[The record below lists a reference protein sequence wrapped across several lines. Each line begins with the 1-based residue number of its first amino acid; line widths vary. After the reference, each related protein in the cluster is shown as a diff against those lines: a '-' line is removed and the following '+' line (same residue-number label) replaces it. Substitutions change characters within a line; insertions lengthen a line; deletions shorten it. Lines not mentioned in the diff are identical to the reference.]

1 MANRADIRDKKAEQA
16 AKVTF
21 VGNGLN
27 KHLGTKTK
35 KMQEDLAQSFV
46 DKGWGEIVKS
56 KK

>member
-1 MANRADIRDKKAEQA
+1 MSNRPKIRDKKAEQA

-27 KHLGTKTK
+27 RNLGTKTK
-35 KMQEDLAQSFV
+35 QLEPELAQSFV
-46 DKGWGEIVKS
+46 DKGWGIIVKG

>member
-1 MANRADIRDKKAEQA
+1 MSNRPKIRDKKAEQG

-27 KHLGTKTK
+27 KNLGTKTK
-35 KMQEDLAQSFV
+35 QLQEETAQSFV
-46 DKGWGEIVKS
+46 DKGWGTIVKS